1 MPIVA
6 TTLKN
11 TLTHAVVKL
20 VGEGSHTITLA
31 SLVDTATKEAFFE
44 SGATVIQV
52 RDTLGIVVGGT
63 VTGTGIPVGATVTEI
78 HDHNVTLSAAT
89 TAVSSGSY
97 VFASQVYTN
106 GQSKANI
113 NKVFYDTDPT
123 GGISIVRNSV
133 DVLDFSRSGVWQFD
147 GFSLAENNTFD
158 IVVTHGGTVKSTTII
173 ELRKVGGYGD
183 SEHPLRT

>member
-11 TLTHAVVKL
+11 TLTHSVIKL
-20 VGEGSHTITLA
+20 VGVGSHTIALA

-44 SGATVIQV
+44 SGETVIQV
-52 RDTLGIVVGGT
+52 RDALGIVVGGA

-113 NKVFYDTDPT
+113 NKVFYDTDT
-123 GGISIVRNSV
+123 TSGITVSRNSV
-133 DVLDFSRSGVWQFD
+133 SVLSFSRAGVWQFD
-147 GFSLAENNTFD
+147 GFSLAENNTSD
-158 IVVTHGGTVKSTTII
+158 ITVAHTGTLDSTTII